1 MTELQAERAG
11 QRAAESLGVPR
22 VEARSKRLRYLD
34 VLIAVAAFAVLA
46 TLPFLFSSKALL
58 DFVIR
63 CSAFGLFATSLN
75 LLVGYTGMISF
86 GHGMFFGLGAYG
98 FGLIMQR
105 TGVPIPVAFIGTLL
119 ITTIVS
125 AVIGAICVRLKE
137 IYFAFVTLAFQM
149 LIHSLILSWASL
161 TGGDQGLRGG
171 IPRPAFLGV
180 DLSNHMHLYIVS
192 CALLAIGLLL
202 MRQIAQSPF
211 GYTLRMIRD
220 NASRASFVGIDVW
233 RAKLTIF
240 VLAALFASTGGIIMC
255 LFVSGAYPEFAY
267 WTISGEG
274 IFINMLGG
282 VTTFL
287 GPMAGTVLLL
297 ILNDTVTRLTD
308 YYGIVLGIVILF
320 FAIGLRKGLMDF
332 AVEWYEQRRDG
343 GTEHAR

>member
-1 MTELQAERAG
+1 MSELQAERS
-11 QRAAESLGVPR
+11 RDPLSVPR
-22 VEARSKRLRYLD
+22 IEAKSRRLRYLD
-34 VLIAVAAFAVLA
+34 VLIAIAAFGVLA
-46 TLPFLFSSKALL
+46 ALPFLFASKALL

-105 TGVPIPVAFIGTLL
+105 TGVPIPVAFVCTLM
-119 ITTIVS
+119 ITAVVS
-125 AVIGAICVRLKE
+125 AAIGAICVRLKE

-149 LIHSLILSWASL
+149 LIHSMILSWTSL

-171 IPRPAFLGV
+171 IQRPVFLGI
-180 DLSNHMHLYIVS
+180 DLSNHMHLYITS
-192 CALLAIGLLL
+192 CALLLIGLLL

-220 NASRASFVGIDVW
+220 NASRASFIGIDVW

-240 VLAALFASTGGIIMC
+240 VLAALFASTGGIVMS

-282 VTTFL
+282 VSTFL
-287 GPMAGTVLLL
+287 GPMVGTVLLL
-297 ILNDTVTRLTD
+297 ILNDTVTRLTE

-320 FAIGLRKGLMDF
+320 FAIGLRKGLLDF
-332 AVEWYEQRRDG
+332 AVEWYEQRGDG
-343 GTEHAR
+343 VKERT

>member
-1 MTELQAERAG
+1 MTELQAEQGAQALDIPHVQAKTR
-11 QRAAESLGVPR
+11 RNR
-22 VEARSKRLRYLD
+22 D
-34 VLIAVAAFAVLA
+34 VLIALAVFVVLA
-46 TLPFLFSSKALL
+46 LLPMVFSSKLLL

-63 CSAFGLFATSLN
+63 CAAYGLFATSLN
-75 LLVGYTGMISF
+75 LLVGYTGLISF

-98 FGLIMQR
+98 FGLMMQK
-105 TGVPIPVAFIGTLL
+105 TGVPIPVAFVATLA
-119 ITTIVS
+119 ITFVV
-125 AVIGAICVRLKE
+125 ALVIGAICMRLKE

-149 LIHSLILSWASL
+149 LIHSTILSWVSL

-171 IPRPAFLGV
+171 IPRPPFFGI
-180 DLSNHMHLYIVS
+180 DLSNQLHLYVAS
-192 CALLAIGLLL
+192 CALLVIGLLL
-202 MRQIAQSPF
+202 MHQIAQSPF

-220 NASRASFVGIDVW
+220 NAMRASFIGIDVW

-240 VLAALFASTGGIIMC
+240 VLAALFASTGGIIMA

-287 GPMAGTVLLL
+287 GPMVGTVLLL

-308 YYGIVLGIVILF
+308 YHGLVLGIVILF

-332 AVEWYEQRRDG
+332 VVEWYAQRRNNPEERG
-343 GTEHAR
+343 

>member
-1 MTELQAERAG
+1 MTELQAERVPALEATS
-11 QRAAESLGVPR
+11 RAEVKPR
-22 VEARSKRLRYLD
+22 RNRD
-34 VLIAVAAFAVLA
+34 VLIALAVFVVLA
-46 TLPFLFSSKALL
+46 MLPMVTSSKFLL

-63 CSAFGLFATSLN
+63 CAAYGLFATSLN
-75 LLVGYTGMISF
+75 LLVGYTGLTSF

-98 FGLIMQR
+98 FGLMMQK
-105 TGVPIPVAFIGTLL
+105 TGVPVPVAFVATLA
-119 ITTIVS
+119 ITFLV
-125 AVIGAICVRLKE
+125 ALVIGAICVRLKE

-149 LIHSLILSWASL
+149 LIHSTILSWVSL

-171 IPRPAFLGV
+171 IPRPAFWGI
-180 DLSNHMHLYIVS
+180 DLSNQLHLYVTS
-192 CALLAIGLLL
+192 CALLVTGLLL

-220 NASRASFVGIDVW
+220 NATRASFIGIDVW

-240 VLAALFASTGGIIMC
+240 VLAALFAATGGMIMA

-267 WTISGEG
+267 WTTSGEG

-287 GPMAGTVLLL
+287 GPMVGTVLFL
-297 ILNDTVTRLTD
+297 ILNDTVTRLTE
-308 YYGIVLGIVILF
+308 YHGLVLGIVILF

-332 AVEWYEQRRDG
+332 VIEWYAQRRNSSG
-343 GTEHAR
+343 ERG

>member
-1 MTELQAERAG
+1 MA
-11 QRAAESLGVPR
+11 
-22 VEARSKRLRYLD
+22 
-34 VLIAVAAFAVLA
+34 
-46 TLPFLFSSKALL
+46 
-58 DFVIR
+58 
-63 CSAFGLFATSLN
+63 
-75 LLVGYTGMISF
+75 
-86 GHGMFFGLGAYG
+86 
-98 FGLIMQR
+98 
-105 TGVPIPVAFIGTLL
+105 
-119 ITTIVS
+119 ITTVIA

-149 LIHSLILSWASL
+149 LIHSTILSWVSL

-171 IPRPAFLGV
+171 IPRPAFFGI
-180 DLSNHMHLYIVS
+180 DLSNHVHLYIAS
-192 CALLAIGLLL
+192 CALLVIGLLL

-220 NASRASFVGIDVW
+220 NANRASFIGIDVW

-240 VLAALFASTGGIIMC
+240 VLAALFASTGGIIMA

-287 GPMAGTVLLL
+287 GPMVGTVLLL

-308 YYGIVLGIVILF
+308 YHGIVLGIVILF

-332 AVEWYEQRRDG
+332 VVEWYAQRRA
-343 GTEHAR
+343 GTGERG

>member
-1 MTELQAERAG
+1 MSELQAARSSD
-11 QRAAESLGVPR
+11 SLGLPR
-22 VEARSKRLRYLD
+22 LATRGHYRDL
-34 VLIAVAAFAVLA
+34 LIALAGFVVLA
-46 TLPFLFSSKALL
+46 SLPLLFESKALL

-63 CSAFGLFATSLN
+63 CAAYGLFATSLN

-86 GHGMFFGLGAYG
+86 GHGMFFGLGAYS
-98 FGLIMQR
+98 FGLIMQK
-105 TGVPIPVAFIGTLL
+105 TGLPIPVAFVATLA
-119 ITTIVS
+119 TS
-125 AVIGAICVRLKE
+125 AAFAVVIGAICVRLKE

-149 LIHSLILSWASL
+149 LIHSTILSWVSL

-171 IPRPAFLGV
+171 IPRPVFLGV
-180 DLSNHMHLYIVS
+180 DLANQMHLYLAS
-192 CALLAIGLLL
+192 CALLVIGLLL

-220 NASRASFVGIDVW
+220 NATRASFVGIDVW
-233 RAKLTIF
+233 RAKLTVF
-240 VLAALFASTGGIIMC
+240 VLAALFASTGGVIMS

-287 GPMAGTVLLL
+287 GPMVGTVLLL
-297 ILNDTVTRLTD
+297 ILNDTVTRFTE
-308 YYGIVLGIVILF
+308 YHGIVLGIVILF

-332 AVEWYEQRRDG
+332 AVEWYAARRAG
-343 GTEHAR
+343 GGEHG

>member
-1 MTELQAERAG
+1 MTELQAEPTA
-11 QRAAESLGVPR
+11 VPR
-22 VEARSKRLRYLD
+22 FEAQSRRLPYLD
-34 VLIAVAAFAVLA
+34 VLIALAAFAALA

-63 CSAFGLFATSLN
+63 CAAFGLFATSLN

-105 TGVPIPVAFIGTLL
+105 TGVPIPVAFVGTLL
-119 ITTIVS
+119 ITFVVA

-171 IPRPAFLGV
+171 IPRPVFMGI
-180 DLSNHMHLYIVS
+180 DLTNHIHLYFVS
-192 CALLAIGLLL
+192 CVLLVIGLLL

-220 NASRASFVGIDVW
+220 NAGRASFIGIDVW

-240 VLAALFASTGGIIMC
+240 VLAALFASIGGIIMS

-282 VTTFL
+282 ISTFL
-287 GPMAGTVLLL
+287 GPMVGTVLLL
-297 ILNDTVTRLTD
+297 VLNDTVTRLTE
-308 YYGIVLGIVILF
+308 YYGIVLGVVILF

-332 AVEWYEQRRDG
+332 AIEWYEQRPDG
-343 GTEHAR
+343 GKERAK

>member
-1 MTELQAERAG
+1 MTELQAEQGAQALDLPHAQPKTR
-11 QRAAESLGVPR
+11 RNR
-22 VEARSKRLRYLD
+22 D
-34 VLIAVAAFAVLA
+34 VLIALAVFVVLA
-46 TLPFLFSSKALL
+46 LLPAVFSSKLLL

-63 CSAFGLFATSLN
+63 CAAYGLFATSLN
-75 LLVGYTGMISF
+75 LLVGYTGLISF

-98 FGLIMQR
+98 FGLMMQK
-105 TGVPIPVAFIGTLL
+105 TGVPVPVAFVATLA
-119 ITTIVS
+119 ITFFV
-125 AVIGAICVRLKE
+125 ALVIGAICVRLKE

-149 LIHSLILSWASL
+149 LIHSTILSWVSL

-171 IPRPAFLGV
+171 IPRPPFLGI
-180 DLSNHMHLYIVS
+180 DLSNQLHLYIAS
-192 CALLAIGLLL
+192 CALLVIGLFL
-202 MRQIAQSPF
+202 MHRIAQSPF

-220 NASRASFVGIDVW
+220 NATRASFIGIDVW

-240 VLAALFASTGGIIMC
+240 VLAALFASTGGIIMA

-287 GPMAGTVLLL
+287 GPMVGTVLLL

-308 YYGIVLGIVILF
+308 YHGLVLGIVILF

-332 AVEWYEQRRDG
+332 VVEWYAQRRNSAG
-343 GTEHAR
+343 ERG

>member
-11 QRAAESLGVPR
+11 GPVSVPR
-22 VEARSKRLRYLD
+22 IEARSKRLRYVD
-34 VLIAVAAFAVLA
+34 VLIAIAVFAVLA

-63 CSAFGLFATSLN
+63 CAAFGLFATSLN

-98 FGLIMQR
+98 FALIMQR
-105 TGVPIPVAFIGTLL
+105 TGLPIPVAFICTLM
-119 ITTIVS
+119 ITTVV
-125 AVIGAICVRLKE
+125 AGVIGAICVRLKE

-149 LIHSLILSWASL
+149 LIHSMILSWVSL

-171 IPRPAFLGV
+171 IPRPVFLGV
-180 DLSNHMHLYIVS
+180 DLSNYIHLYIAS
-192 CALLAIGLLL
+192 CALLVIGLLL

-220 NASRASFVGIDVW
+220 NAARASFIGIDVW

-240 VLAALFASTGGIIMC
+240 VLAALFASTGGIIMS
-255 LFVSGAYPEFAY
+255 LFVSGAYPEFAF

-287 GPMAGTVLLL
+287 GPMVGTVLLL
-297 ILNDTVTRLTD
+297 IMNDTVTRLTE

-332 AVEWYEQRRDG
+332 AVEWYEARRDG
-343 GTEHAR
+343 HKERVR

>member
-1 MTELQAERAG
+1 MTDLQADRAG
-11 QRAAESLGVPR
+11 ETAAESLGVPR
-22 VEARSKRLRYLD
+22 IEAASKRLRYLD
-34 VLIAVAAFAVLA
+34 VVIAVAAFAVLA
-46 TLPFLFSSKALL
+46 ALPFLFSSKALL

-98 FGLIMQR
+98 FGLLMQR
-105 TGVPIPVAFIGTLL
+105 TGVPIPLAFVGTLL
-119 ITTIVS
+119 ITAVVS
-125 AVIGAICVRLKE
+125 LVIGAICVRLKE

-149 LIHSLILSWASL
+149 LIHSVILSWASL

-171 IPRPAFLGV
+171 IPRPVFLGI
-180 DLSNHMHLYIVS
+180 DLTNHIHLYFVS
-192 CALLAIGLLL
+192 CALLVIGLLL

-220 NASRASFVGIDVW
+220 NATRASFIGIDVW

-240 VLAALFASTGGIIMC
+240 VLAALFASTGGIIMS

-287 GPMAGTVLLL
+287 GPIVGTVLLL
-297 ILNDTVTRLTD
+297 ILNDTVTRLTE

-332 AVEWYEQRRDG
+332 AVEWNERRRDG
-343 GTEHAR
+343 AMERAR

>member
-1 MTELQAERAG
+1 MTELQAEQGAP
-11 QRAAESLGVPR
+11 A
-22 VEARSKRLRYLD
+22 LD
-34 VLIAVAAFAVLA
+34 VARTEAKPRRNRDALIALAVFVVLA
-46 TLPFLFSSKALL
+46 LLPMVFSSKLLL

-63 CSAFGLFATSLN
+63 CAAYGLFATSLN
-75 LLVGYTGMISF
+75 LLIGYTGLTSF

-98 FGLIMQR
+98 FGLMMQK
-105 TGVPIPVAFIGTLL
+105 TGVSVPVAFVATLA
-119 ITTIVS
+119 ITFVV
-125 AVIGAICVRLKE
+125 ALVIGAICVRLKE

-149 LIHSLILSWASL
+149 LIHSTILSWVSL

-171 IPRPAFLGV
+171 IPRPAFFGI
-180 DLSNHMHLYIVS
+180 DLSNHVHLYIAS
-192 CALLAIGLLL
+192 CALLVIGLLL

-220 NASRASFVGIDVW
+220 NANRASFVGIDVW

-240 VLAALFASTGGIIMC
+240 VLAALFASTGGVVMA

-287 GPMAGTVLLL
+287 GPMVGTVLLL
-297 ILNDTVTRLTD
+297 ILNDTVTRLTE
-308 YYGIVLGIVILF
+308 YHGIVLGIVILF

-332 AVEWYEQRRDG
+332 VVEWYARRRA
-343 GTEHAR
+343 GTGERS

>member
-1 MTELQAERAG
+1 MTELRAERAS
-11 QRAAESLGVPR
+11 EPLGVPR
-22 VEARSKRLRYLD
+22 IEVRSKRLRYLD
-34 VLIAVAAFAVLA
+34 VLIAVAAFAALA
-46 TLPFLFSSKALL
+46 TLPFVFSSKALL

-119 ITTIVS
+119 ITAVVS
-125 AVIGAICVRLKE
+125 VVIGAICVRLKE

-149 LIHSLILSWASL
+149 LIHSMILSWASL

-171 IPRPAFLGV
+171 IPRPAFIGI
-180 DLSNHMHLYIVS
+180 DLTNHIHLYIVS
-192 CALLAIGLLL
+192 CALLVIGILL

-220 NASRASFVGIDVW
+220 NASRASFIGIDVW

-240 VLAALFASTGGIIMC
+240 VLAALFASTGGIIMS
-255 LFVSGAYPEFAY
+255 LFVSGAYPEFAF

-287 GPMAGTVLLL
+287 GPMVGTVLLL
-297 ILNDTVTRLTD
+297 TLNDTVTRLTE
-308 YYGIVLGIVILF
+308 YYGLVLGIVILF
-320 FAIGLRKGLMDF
+320 FAIGLRKGLMDYV
-332 AVEWYEQRRDG
+332 VEWYEQRHKGDKERG
-343 GTEHAR
+343 

>member
-1 MTELQAERAG
+1 MTELQAG
-11 QRAAESLGVPR
+11 RAAEPLSVPR
-22 VEARSKRLRYLD
+22 IEVQSRRLRYID
-34 VLIAVAAFAVLA
+34 VLIAIVAFAVLV

-86 GHGMFFGLGAYG
+86 GHGMFFGFGAYG

-105 TGVPIPVAFIGTLL
+105 TGVPIPVAFLGTLL
-119 ITTIVS
+119 ITTVVA

-149 LIHSLILSWASL
+149 LIHSVILSWVSL

-171 IPRPAFLGV
+171 IPRPVFLGI
-180 DLSNHMHLYIVS
+180 DLSNHMHLYVVS
-192 CALLAIGLLL
+192 CALLVIGLLS

-220 NASRASFVGIDVW
+220 NATRASFIGIDVW

-240 VLAALFASTGGIIMC
+240 VLAALFASIGGMIMS

-267 WTISGEG
+267 WTISGDG

-287 GPMAGTVLLL
+287 GPMVGTVLLL
-297 ILNDTVTRLTD
+297 ILNDTVTRLTE
-308 YYGIVLGIVILF
+308 YYGIVLGVVILF

-332 AVEWYEQRRDG
+332 VVEWYGQRHEG
-343 GTEHAR
+343 ARERRR

>member
-1 MTELQAERAG
+1 MTELHAERV
-11 QRAAESLGVPR
+11 REPLGIR
-22 VEARSKRLRYLD
+22 SIEAQSKRLRYLD
-34 VLIAVAAFAVLA
+34 VLIAIAAFAALA

-105 TGVPIPVAFIGTLL
+105 AGVSIPVAFLGTLL
-119 ITTIVS
+119 ITAVVS
-125 AVIGAICVRLKE
+125 VVIGAICVRLKE

-149 LIHSLILSWASL
+149 LIHSMILSWVSL

-171 IPRPAFLGV
+171 IPRPVFLGV
-180 DLSNHMHLYIVS
+180 DLTNHIHLYFVS
-192 CALLAIGLLL
+192 CALLVIGLLL

-220 NASRASFVGIDVW
+220 NAGRASFVGIEVW

-240 VLAALFASTGGIIMC
+240 VLAALFASTGGIIMS

-282 VTTFL
+282 ITTFV
-287 GPMAGTVLLL
+287 GPIVGTVLLL
-297 ILNDTVTRLTD
+297 ILNDTVTRLTE

-332 AVEWYEQRRDG
+332 AVEWYEQRRDSAK
-343 GTEHAR
+343 ERAK

>member
-1 MTELQAERAG
+1 MSELQAERAV
-11 QRAAESLGVPR
+11 ESLGVPR
-22 VEARSKRLRYLD
+22 IAAKSRRLRYLD

-46 TLPFLFSSKALL
+46 ALPFLFSSKALL

-63 CSAFGLFATSLN
+63 CAAFGLFATSLN

-105 TGVPIPVAFIGTLL
+105 TGLPIPVAFVGTLM
-119 ITTIVS
+119 ITAVVS
-125 AVIGAICVRLKE
+125 VVIGAICVRLKE

-149 LIHSLILSWASL
+149 LLHSVILSWTSL

-171 IPRPAFLGV
+171 IPRPVFLGI
-180 DLSNHMHLYIVS
+180 DLSNHMHLYIMS
-192 CALLAIGLLL
+192 CALLVIGLLL

-220 NASRASFVGIDVW
+220 NAGRASFVGIDVW

-240 VLAALFASTGGIIMC
+240 VLAALFASTGGIIMS

-287 GPMAGTVLLL
+287 GPMVGTVLLL
-297 ILNDTVTRLTD
+297 ILNDTVTRLTE

-332 AVEWYEQRRDG
+332 VVEWYARRRA
-343 GTEHAR
+343 GTGERS

>member
-1 MTELQAERAG
+1 MTELQAEPTA
-11 QRAAESLGVPR
+11 VPR
-22 VEARSKRLRYLD
+22 FEAQSKRLRYLD
-34 VLIAVAAFAVLA
+34 VLIALAAFAALA

-63 CSAFGLFATSLN
+63 CAAFGLFATSLN

-105 TGVPIPVAFIGTLL
+105 TGVPIPVAFVGTLL
-119 ITTIVS
+119 ITFVV
-125 AVIGAICVRLKE
+125 AVVIGAICVRLKE

-171 IPRPAFLGV
+171 IPRPVFMGI
-180 DLSNHMHLYIVS
+180 DLTNHIHLYFVS
-192 CALLAIGLLL
+192 CVLLVIGLLL

-220 NASRASFVGIDVW
+220 NAGRASFIGIDVW

-240 VLAALFASTGGIIMC
+240 VLAALFASIGGIIMS

-282 VTTFL
+282 VSTFL
-287 GPMAGTVLLL
+287 GPMVGTLLL
-297 ILNDTVTRLTD
+297 LVLNDTVTRLTE
-308 YYGIVLGIVILF
+308 YYGIVLGVVILF

-332 AVEWYEQRRDG
+332 AIEWYEQRPDG
-343 GTEHAR
+343 TKERAK

>member
-1 MTELQAERAG
+1 MTELRAVQTG
-11 QRAAESLGVPR
+11 GSLSVPR
-22 VEARSKRLRYLD
+22 VETWSQRARSLD
-34 VLIAVAAFAVLA
+34 ALIALTAFIVLA
-46 TLPFLFSSKALL
+46 LLPSFFGSKALL

-86 GHGMFFGLGAYG
+86 GHGMFFGIGAYS
-98 FGLIMQR
+98 FGLLMQR
-105 TGVPIPVAFIGTLL
+105 AGVSIPVAFVAALL
-119 ITTIVS
+119 ITAI
-125 AVIGAICVRLKE
+125 AAAIIGAICVRLKA

-149 LIHSLILSWASL
+149 LIHSTILAWASL

-171 IPRPAFLGV
+171 IPRPVFLGV
-180 DLSNHMHLYIVS
+180 DLSNHLHLYVTS
-192 CALLAIGLLL
+192 CALLVLGLLL
-202 MRQIAQSPF
+202 MSQIAQSPF

-220 NASRASFVGIDVW
+220 NANRASFVGIDVW
-233 RAKLTIF
+233 RAKLTVF
-240 VLAALFASTGGIIMC
+240 VLAAMFASAGGIVMA

-287 GPMAGTVLLL
+287 GPMVGTVLLL
-297 ILNDTVTRLTD
+297 TLNDTVTRLTD

-332 AVEWYEQRRDG
+332 AVGWYTRWRER
-343 GTEHAR
+343 EHG

>member
-1 MTELQAERAG
+1 MSDAPVER
-11 QRAAESLGVPR
+11 
-22 VEARSKRLRYLD
+22 
-34 VLIAVAAFAVLA
+34 AVAAAPRATRRDAAMAEVLLALAAFVVLA
-46 TLPFLFSSKALL
+46 ALPFIFNSKYLL
-58 DFVIR
+58 DFLIR
-63 CSAFGLFATSLN
+63 CSAYGLFATSLN
-75 LLVGYTGMISF
+75 LLIGYTGLTSF

-105 TGVPIPVAFIGTLL
+105 TGMPIPIAFVLTLL
-119 ITTIVS
+119 ISGVVAA
-125 AVIGAICVRLKE
+125 AVGAICVRLKE

-149 LIHSLILSWASL
+149 LLHSIILSWQQL

-171 IPRPAFLGV
+171 IPRPPFLGI
-180 DLSNHMHLYIVS
+180 DLANQTHLYIFSV
-192 CALLAIGLLL
+192 ALLVIGLLL

-220 NASRASFVGIDVW
+220 NAARASFVGIDVY

-240 VLAALFASTGGIIMC
+240 VLAALFASTGGVVMS

-287 GPMAGTVLLL
+287 GPMVGTVILLL
-297 ILNDTVTRLTD
+297 LNDGSTRLTEHH
-308 YYGIVLGIVILF
+308 GFVLGVVILF

-332 AVEWYEQRRDG
+332 AIEWWRGRRDAKQ
-343 GTEHAR
+343 EP

>member
-11 QRAAESLGVPR
+11 GPVSIPR
-22 VEARSKRLRYLD
+22 IEAKSKRLRYVD
-34 VLIAVAAFAVLA
+34 VLIAIAVFAVLA

-63 CSAFGLFATSLN
+63 CAAFGLFATSLN

-98 FGLIMQR
+98 FALIMQR
-105 TGVPIPVAFIGTLL
+105 TGLPIPVAFICTLM
-119 ITTIVS
+119 ITTVV
-125 AVIGAICVRLKE
+125 AGVIGAICVRLKE

-149 LIHSLILSWASL
+149 LIHSMILSWVSL

-171 IPRPAFLGV
+171 IPRPVFLGV
-180 DLSNHMHLYIVS
+180 DLSNYIHLYIAS
-192 CALLAIGLLL
+192 CALLVIGLLL

-220 NASRASFVGIDVW
+220 NAARASFIGIDVW

-240 VLAALFASTGGIIMC
+240 VLAALFASTGGIIMS
-255 LFVSGAYPEFAY
+255 LFVSGAYPEFAF

-287 GPMAGTVLLL
+287 GPMVGTVLLL
-297 ILNDTVTRLTD
+297 IMNDTVTRLTE

-332 AVEWYEQRRDG
+332 AVEWYEARRDG
-343 GTEHAR
+343 HREQAR

>member
-1 MTELQAERAG
+1 MTEVQAEPAVEALRT
-11 QRAAESLGVPR
+11 PR
-22 VEARSKRLRYLD
+22 VATKSRRASYLD
-34 VLIAVAAFAVLA
+34 VLIALAVFMVLAVLPQ
-46 TLPFLFSSKALL
+46 LSSSKALL

-63 CSAFGLFATSLN
+63 CAAMGLFATSLN

-105 TGVPIPVAFIGTLL
+105 SAMPIPLAFMATLVITAVVA
-119 ITTIVS
+119 TI
-125 AVIGAICVRLKE
+125 IGAICVRLKE

-149 LIHSLILSWASL
+149 LIHSTILSWSSF

-171 IPRPAFLGV
+171 IPRPVFLGI
-180 DLSNHMHLYIVS
+180 DLSNHVHLYLAS
-192 CALLAIGLLL
+192 CALLVAGLLA

-220 NASRASFVGIDVW
+220 NEMRARFIGIDVW

-240 VLAALFASTGGIIMC
+240 VLAALFAATGGIIMA

-287 GPMAGTVLLL
+287 GPMVGTVLLL
-297 ILNDTVTRLTD
+297 TLNDTVTRLTEYHD
-308 YYGIVLGIVILF
+308 IVLGLVILF

-332 AVEWYEQRRDG
+332 VVEWYAQRRDG
-343 GTEHAR
+343 AGGR